1 MNTPLFKK
9 IMVIDDNEVDRFI
22 AEYNIAADNLA
33 EETVLMDSARSALLY
48 LSSLAQKPD
57 ELPDLIFLD
66 IQMPE
71 INGFGFLDAYNKLPE
86 IIKLKAAIVMLSSSL
101 NPDDYDRAHTSEYVK
116 RIVTKP
122 LDKRRIDEV
131 RAGAEMF
138 KDAA

>member
-1 MNTPLFKK
+1 
-9 IMVIDDNEVDRFI
+9 MVIDDNEVDRFI

-33 EETVLMDSARSALLY
+33 EETVLMDSARSALVY
-48 LSSLAQKPD
+48 LSGLAQKPD

>member
-33 EETVLMDSARSALLY
+33 EETVLMDSARSALVY
-48 LSSLAQKPD
+48 LSGLAQKPD